1 MEIFSHYTFL
11 IVLVGVIILS
21 LTSGILA
28 VFLVLQKESLVAD
41 ALSHSTLPGVV
52 LTFLLFHTKNIYSLL
67 IGGKISAFLAYSLI
81 NWFKKMDKININSIL
96 AIILSSF
103 FGLGLV
109 LLTLSQKSPDAAQA
123 GIREIIF
130 GQAAGINQMDVIVMV
145 IVCLIVLFITFI
157 LYKEI
162 KLAIF
167 DPHFSLISGFNPKL
181 ILNGLVILTIIS
193 VVLEVQIIGVILTAT
208 MLVAPALTSVQWS
221 NKFLPVLIISSLT
234 GIVSAVIGAIASS
247 IIPGLSTGPVISVC
261 AGIICI
267 LSIIFGRYGVIYTKI
282 KQHQLMKGEYEC

>member
-28 VFLVLQKESLVAD
+28 VFLVLQKESLLAD
-41 ALSHSTLPGVV
+41 AMSHATLPGVV
-52 LTFLLFHTKNIYSLL
+52 LTFLLFHTKNMYSLL
-67 IGGKISAFLAYSLI
+67 IGGMISAFLAYSLI
-81 NWFKKMDKININSIL
+81 NRFKKMDKININSIL
-96 AIILSSF
+96 ATILSSF

-109 LLTLSQKSPDAAQA
+109 LLTLSQKRPDAAQA

-130 GQAAGINQMDVIVMV
+130 GQAAGINQMDVIIMV

-181 ILNGLVILTIIS
+181 ILSVLVILTIVS
-193 VVLEVQIIGVILTAT
+193 VVLEIQIIGVVLTAT
-208 MLVAPALTSVQWS
+208 MLVAPALTSLQWS

-234 GIVSAVIGAIASS
+234 GIVSAVIGTMASS

-282 KQHQLMKGEYEC
+282 KQHQLMKG

>member
-28 VFLVLQKESLVAD
+28 VFLVLQKESLLAD
-41 ALSHSTLPGVV
+41 AMSHATLPGVV
-52 LTFLLFHTKNIYSLL
+52 LTFLLFHTKNMYSLL
-67 IGGKISAFLAYSLI
+67 IGGMISAFLAYSLI

-96 AIILSSF
+96 ATILSSF

-109 LLTLSQKSPDAAQA
+109 LLTLSQKQPDAAQA

-130 GQAAGINQMDVIVMV
+130 GQAAGINQMDVIIMV

-181 ILNGLVILTIIS
+181 ILSVLVILTIVT
-193 VVLEVQIIGVILTAT
+193 VVLEIQIIGVVLTAT
-208 MLVAPALTSVQWS
+208 MLVAPALTSLQWS

-234 GIVSAVIGAIASS
+234 GIVSAVIGTMASS

-282 KQHQLMKGEYEC
+282 KQHQLMKG

>member
-41 ALSHSTLPGVV
+41 ALSHATLPGVV
-52 LTFLLFHTKNIYSLL
+52 LTFLL
-67 IGGKISAFLAYSLI
+67 
-81 NWFKKMDKININSIL
+81 FKKMDKININSIL

-109 LLTLSQKSPDAAQA
+109 LLTLSQKLPDAAQA

-130 GQAAGINQMDVIVMV
+130 GQAAGINHMDVIVMV

-181 ILNGLVILTIIS
+181 ILSVLVILTIIS
-193 VVLEVQIIGVILTAT
+193 VVLEIQIIGVVLTAT
-208 MLVAPALTSVQWS
+208 MLVAPALTSLQWS

-234 GIVSAVIGAIASS
+234 GIVSAVIGTMASS

-282 KQHQLMKGEYEC
+282 KQYQLMKG